1 MQLIEENLR
10 LKEQVSTLN
19 FICPVE
25 TRQRLGDVNHFP
37 LSKKKTFSLCLLCS
51 FIWLNDDLKLQVSR
65 MSRMEEMQ
73 PGPDSEIVY
82 EEGQSSE
89 SVTNASYPRPPPD
102 NDYSSDTSL
111 RLGWVLPYFQFQ
123 LLPEF
128 MCQETTEVSS
138 MMNIQ
143 VQMMSCLLIDFAC
156 GRLSL
161 FSSKW
166 WLETKTER
174 KQLDG
179 MPASPNDQ
187 CMHCKTA
194 TNNTVLDCQMMM
206 CVCWVTGYYRT
217 HNNNRTNKFFCSWM
231 LPEFYSHTCCQWL
244 CNRVSAIPAESNRL
258 QGNKL
263 FFLKVL
269 ASLVQFISRRKTKAN
284 RTIYQKSFLGKAF
297 ISPFL
302 PVWKQSLQ
310 NKTTMNVTKG
320 GKSTSEAYR
329 I

>member
-206 CVCWVTGYYRT
+206 CVCWESLAIIVHIITIERTSSSVLGCYLNSTPIHVVNGSVIECLQFQLKATDYREI
-217 HNNNRTNKFFCSWM
+217 S
-231 LPEFYSHTCCQWL
+231 Y
-244 CNRVSAIPAESNRL
+244 
-258 QGNKL
+258 
-263 FFLKVL
+263 FFLK
-269 ASLVQFISRRKTKAN
+269 F
-284 RTIYQKSFLGKAF
+284 
-297 ISPFL
+297 
-302 PVWKQSLQ
+302 
-310 NKTTMNVTKG
+310 
-320 GKSTSEAYR
+320 
-329 I
+329 